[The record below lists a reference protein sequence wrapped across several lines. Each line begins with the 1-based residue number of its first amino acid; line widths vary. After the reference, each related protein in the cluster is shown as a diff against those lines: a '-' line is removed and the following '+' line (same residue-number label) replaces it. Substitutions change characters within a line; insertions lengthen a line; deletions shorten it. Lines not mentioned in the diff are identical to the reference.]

1 MNFPR
6 GGPGILT
13 KGVPAVIG
21 IGIAWIGIKMIRNE
35 KQLLLRRLELEEML
49 INISHKKKEIELK

>member
-1 MNFPR
+1 MNYLR

-13 KGVPAVIG
+13 KGIPAVIG